1 MRIHI
6 KMQQF
11 LQHPILKRS
20 FLHIWLL
27 LVCLICFSFLFHYL
41 MDSGWIIAIIK
52 SNSYTVLR
60 HIIVLILFRDL
71 QLLYF
76 IVLAAVRVRIA
87 CCSSNL
93 LVFVTIGCYLCK
105 VLLDLQLKSVSF
117 LDLINVA
124 YCKLPKTSLLAE

>member
-1 MRIHI
+1 MGGLSQSYRVTAT
-6 KMQQF
+6 
-11 LQHPILKRS
+11 L
-20 FLHIWLL
+20 
-27 LVCLICFSFLFHYL
+27 CLGIS
-41 MDSGWIIAIIK
+41 
-52 SNSYTVLR
+52 
-60 HIIVLILFRDL
+60 IVLILFRDL

-93 LVFVTIGCYLCK
+93 LVFVIIGCYLCK

-124 YCKLPKTSLLAE
+124 YCKLSKISLLAE